1 MFYSHKLVKNKGHDI
16 FTCLSVTNFIE
27 IEPREMHKNVEYIK
41 CCASADSKSIMFV
54 DSHTHTHTGKFYN
67 FDVNTFFC
75 AIKTLEKFAIFP

>member
-54 DSHTHTHTGKFYN
+54 DSHTHTHTQASFIISMSIL
-67 FDVNTFFC
+67 FF
-75 AIKTLEKFAIFP
+75 ARSKH